1 MVRSILLQDES
12 FRNVAAIEQLAGL
25 VKLMAAYD
33 QQEGRI
39 ARSIS
44 DGWLRHDSGFFAD
57 AVVPQALIA
66 AVNRG
71 KQCGEFASTID
82 AHVAAEVIYDC
93 YLQTLNRWLHS
104 ETPFSL
110 ERALEA
116 KLEVL
121 VHGLQ

>member
-1 MVRSILLQDES
+1 MQDES